1 MFFLYLRSKDKR
13 GVTSVQFIHLPMESS
28 ALPAE
33 APVINDRAVVS
44 TQAGWATRATIHF
57 PPSSQSA
64 DCCTEKLDV
73 PSKLTLAF
81 IPAWT
86 QLCLTRWG
94 PSGLSAGETNQEELR
109 SAHRAKVA
117 LPPERIIQYENP
129 NVESTTARS
138 LLPDTRKCSCE
149 IIVSTG
155 PVRGATMRNPIRQKR
170 QLKDMKSECPW
181 KKLLQV
187 LKFFCCKIRIFFF
200 SQWLLFCESTDYRYC
215 NIKCKGHWTVNK
227 HTFVLSA

>member
-138 LLPDTRKCSCE
+138 LIPDTRKCSCE
-149 IIVSTG
+149 IIVSTASVLSG
-155 PVRGATMRNPIRQKR
+155 GQRWGIRSGK
-170 QLKDMKSECPW
+170 KEW
-181 KKLLQV
+181 NEWKLLQV

-200 SQWLLFCESTDYRYC
+200 SQSLLFCESTDYRYC